1 MWIFALRTRKVSE
14 QELSV
19 PLIVFAIATDVTSWS
34 QESGSTENG
43 NVFTTHIVASSNW
56 KKITTSLAL

>member
-1 MWIFALRTRKVSE
+1 MWIFALRIPKALE

-34 QESGSTENG
+34 QESGSAENG
-43 NVFTTHIVASSNW
+43 NVFTTHIAASSTS
-56 KKITTSLAL
+56 KQLIT